1 MRTTH
6 KSHTCTHP
14 KSKAAKAKRIRYIA
28 AYCNSVKRRNVATTE
43 DDQCRSHSKS
53 ADDWYGV

>member
-53 ADDWYGV
+53 ADD